1 MPRATRLP
9 DLLTLLV
16 TIAAATAAHAKAPR
30 CSPPPA
36 GGKGWPSTGVL
47 VAPSDVS
54 SKRRIKL
61 TRHDAL
67 AIRCA
72 LERHLHTPAA
82 ARAVTKDH
90 QRRVARWRVGE
101 PSADGPRIGTFWVQ
115 LGDRDDEVVLR
126 NTLALRE
133 NIRYGLSARL
143 RRVKGSWR
151 VVSFS
156 DWHAHRRR

>member
-1 MPRATRLP
+1 MRLLQVP
-9 DLLTLLV
+9 ALLLTL
-16 TIAAATAAHAKAPR
+16 ATSPGVHAKAPR

-36 GGKGWPSTGVL
+36 GGKGWPSTGVR
-47 VAPSDVS
+47 VAPSDAS
-54 SKRRIKL
+54 SKRRIRL
-61 TRHDAL
+61 TRRDVL

-72 LERHLHTPAA
+72 LERHMHTPAA
-82 ARAVTKDH
+82 ARAVTRDH
-90 QRRVARWRVGE
+90 RVRVARWRMGA

-143 RRVKGSWR
+143 RRTKGGWR